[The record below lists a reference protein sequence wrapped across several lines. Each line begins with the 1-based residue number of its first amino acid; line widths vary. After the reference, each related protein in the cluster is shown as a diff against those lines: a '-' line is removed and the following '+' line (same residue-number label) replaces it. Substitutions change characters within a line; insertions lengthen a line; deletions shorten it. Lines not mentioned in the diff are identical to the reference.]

1 MKCQEVARQLSAYLD
16 GELGDHATSA
26 LRGHLRTCDQCRN
39 LADAE
44 AKLVESL
51 RQLPALDPP
60 AALWQAVRT
69 QLAEQEIADARA
81 GWVARLG
88 RKARPYLPQLG
99 GGVLAA
105 AAAAALLWWPSG
117 VAGPGGTSSG
127 TSGTLAASGNSAGN
141 SAGPSSDPSGGPSA
155 DPSADPFGAAT
166 PTAVVD
172 VATALTDEAALA
184 DQSYQEATAELLAL
198 IEQERAS
205 WDGAYARRYD
215 ARVAELRASAAG
227 AAGPARERAQRELM
241 RYLQSALTRAE
252 LAMGAP

>member
-26 LRGHLRTCDQCRN
+26 LRGHLRTCDQCRG

-117 VAGPGGTSSG
+117 AAGPGGTSGPLTTTPATASSG
-127 TSGTLAASGNSAGN
+127 SSSASG
-141 SAGPSSDPSGGPSA
+141 DPSR
-155 DPSADPFGAAT
+155 AAT

-172 VATALTDEAALA
+172 VAAALTDEAALA

-198 IEQERAS
+198 IEQERGS
-205 WDGAYARRYD
+205 WDPAYARRYD
-215 ARVAELRASAAG
+215 VRVAELRAGASG
-227 AAGPARERAQRELM
+227 VAAGPARARAQRELM
-241 RYLQSALTRAE
+241 RYLQAALTRAE